1 MASKNQKIVII
12 GSGLIGQSW
21 AMIFAS
27 VGYKVSIYD
36 IVESQVENALKQAKT
51 QLKTLEE
58 NGLLRGKLSAAEQF
72 ACISGCTDIKQAISG
87 AIFLQECVPEV
98 LEMKKKLYQQLDGI
112 VDDKIILSSSTS
124 TFMPSLFSED
134 MKHRAQVL
142 VSHPVNPPYYVPL
155 VEIVP
160 SPWTKP
166 EVAATT
172 KALMLEVGQKP
183 VVLSRQIEGFAL
195 NRIQYAI
202 LNECWRL
209 LADGILDVKDI
220 DSVMSDGLG
229 MRYAFLG
236 PMETTH
242 LNAEGFR
249 NYCERYSKTIFDVS
263 GTMGPTPHMS
273 GDMVD
278 KINVELEAMCPIED
292 LNKRRAWRDM
302 CLTSLSQLKKKLD
315 D

>member
-1 MASKNQKIVII
+1 MAAKNQKIVII

-58 NGLLRGKLSAAEQF
+58 RGLLRGKLSADEQF
-72 ACISGCTDIKQAISG
+72 NCISGCTDIKQAVSG
-87 AIFLQECVPEV
+87 AFFLQECVPEV
-98 LEMKKKLYQQLDGI
+98 LDMKKKLYQQLDEL
-112 VDDKIILSSSTS
+112 VDDNIILSSSTS
-124 TFMPSLFSED
+124 TFMPSLFAEN

-166 EVAATT
+166 ELAAKT

-183 VVLSRQIEGFAL
+183 VVLSREIEGFAL
-195 NRIQYAI
+195 NRIQYAL

-209 LADGILDVKDI
+209 INDGILDVKDI

-249 NYCERYSKTIFDVS
+249 NYCERYSKTMYEVS
-263 GTMGPTPHMS
+263 ETMGPTPRMT
-273 GDMVD
+273 GAIVE
-278 KINVELEAMCPIED
+278 KINEQLEAMCPLED

-302 CLTSLSQLKKKLD
+302 CLTQLSQLKKKVD
-315 D
+315 E